1 MSIIKSGRITDVAEQ
16 SMNDAEPL
24 GKSIEVWITE
34 LMYPKL
40 NNFCFL
46 KTRLVNPVT
55 TGGEFRSLNSLYLFC
70 FLLSILK
77 TILVNPV
84 TTRGEFRSLDSL
96 YFFFFFF
103 FCFCFFVNS

>member
-46 KTRLVNPVT
+46 KTILVNPVT
-55 TGGEFRSLNSLYLFC
+55 TGGEFRSLNSLYLF
-70 FLLSILK
+70 F
-77 TILVNPV
+77 VFV
-84 TTRGEFRSLDSL
+84 FV
-96 YFFFFFF
+96 F
-103 FCFCFFVNS
+103 FCFLCQFLRLD

>member
-46 KTRLVNPVT
+46 KTTLVNPVT
-55 TGGEFRSLNSLYLFC
+55 TGGEFRSLDSLYLFF
-70 FLLSILK
+70 FL
-77 TILVNPV
+77 
-84 TTRGEFRSLDSL
+84 
-96 YFFFFFF
+96 
-103 FCFCFFVNS
+103 FCFFRQFLRLY